1 MLEDIFLHFQNLNE
15 VLEADVEK
23 TMVARK
29 EITLVPVKQ
38 TMEDELVSTY
48 LRHEGY

>member
-1 MLEDIFLHFQNLNE
+1 MKIFFLHFQNLNE